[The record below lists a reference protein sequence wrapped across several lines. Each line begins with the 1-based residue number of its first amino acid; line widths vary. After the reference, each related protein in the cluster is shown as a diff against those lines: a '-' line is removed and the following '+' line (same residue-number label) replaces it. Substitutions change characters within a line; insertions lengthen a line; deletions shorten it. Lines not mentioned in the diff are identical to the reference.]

1 MTLERCLWH
10 ADDGRC
16 ILCKAKRVKQL
27 LKIPDYEICVKDRDY
42 NICDFYKSRPSVLKW
57 SKKDE

>member
-16 ILCKAKRVKQL
+16 ILCKAKRVRQL
-27 LKIPDYEICVKDRDY
+27 LKIPEYEICVKDRDY
-42 NICDFYKSRPSVLKW
+42 EICDFYKSRPNVLRQ
-57 SKKDE
+57 